1 MHPTLMD
8 LGLRRAGF
16 PTLERYMEVCGLK
29 TEEEAAESLMPYIL
43 GYTLWRIHAGDTY
56 TKIAREKGVSVRAI
70 AVANPQYTP
79 ERLPVGDRK
88 SVV

>member
-29 TEEEAAESLMPYIL
+29 TEEEAAESLM
-43 GYTLWRIHAGDTY
+43 
-56 TKIAREKGVSVRAI
+56 TKFNALLDK
-70 AVANPQYTP
+70 
-79 ERLPVGDRK
+79 
-88 SVV
+88 

>member
-16 PTLERYMEVCGLK
+16 PNLERYMEVCGLK

-43 GYTLWRIHAGDTY
+43 GSTLSASGPSPLPIPSTRRSGCRWALIWWCP
-56 TKIAREKGVSVRAI
+56 VRFLWCRR
-70 AVANPQYTP
+70 T
-79 ERLPVGDRK
+79 RR
-88 SVV
+88 